1 MWIRSS
7 NAFLGRDF
15 HFSCGVPTGVRLP
28 PTKNAIKPMG
38 RNWGAMRVTR
48 LRTFGPNKV
57 LVNPIWSARS
67 MMAH

>member
-1 MWIRSS
+1 MWIGSS

-15 HFSCGVPTGVRLP
+15 HSSCGVTPGVRL

-38 RNWGAMRVTR
+38 GNWGAVRVTR
-48 LRTFGPNKV
+48 LRGLGLNKV
-57 LVNPIWSARS
+57 LVNPTGSARS